1 MNNNKTNLLN
11 NNNQKNSFEFCAKQM
26 KVPAA
31 KSSKSPTNLKMALN
45 DN

>member
-1 MNNNKTNLLN
+1 MNNNKINY
-11 NNNQKNSFEFCAKQM
+11 QQQRRKNSFEFCAKQM